1 MGIYKPSPRASGRP
15 NLSRV
20 CSLPWR
26 HPRLA
31 RGQQE
36 AEGLGPGPLGTIGAQ
51 RSR

>member
-1 MGIYKPSPRASGRP
+1 MGIYNPPPRASGRP

-36 AEGLGPGPLGTIGAQ
+36 AEGLGPGPLGTVGAQ